1 MILHSDLSHVP
12 GTPQPKTGAALHV
25 RLFGAMDAW
34 DCSGLSA
41 LPKMRKTRA
50 VLAVLALRAPLPVSR
65 GHLTTLLWS
74 RRDPQQARASLRQ
87 SVHEL
92 QEAIGLDARPLL
104 QADRT
109 HLRLRAEGL
118 WVDAGV
124 LGAATAPLAE
134 AAALYRPTLLEDLLG
149 LDPAFDRWLDAE
161 RQRLDQLARL
171 QGEAALAAAT
181 DPAQV
186 MAAAEWLLVV
196 DSAHEPAWRAVI
208 RGLGQAGDRAGAAD
222 AFGRCQAA
230 LAGRAGL
237 TPSPETVALAEAV
250 RNGRTILGGPDSPPA
265 SEPLTGPGAATAG
278 PRPSGPRVR
287 IGIMPMRAVDPQ
299 RTGGLSLGLAEE
311 ITTALAPFRWVSC
324 VSSSSL
330 AAIAAEPRDASSAW
344 RDLDLDFLL
353 EGTIQHGADRVRIT
367 AQLLD
372 MRAAGEVV
380 WARRFDRPADDI
392 LALQDEIA
400 SATVAQIAPE
410 LLLREGERAVARRRA
425 NPTSHE
431 LMLRA
436 IPAIYRL
443 DQAAFRAAGEML
455 EEALQLDPGN
465 AAAHAWLAHWHLFL
479 LGQGWA
485 ENPEQA
491 TRRAGVLTERAVTLD
506 PGDARAL
513 TLAGHVRG
521 YLNRKPLEARTL
533 HERALAINP
542 NLALAWC
549 LSGLAHC
556 YLGDHAEAIRRVRQ
570 AQALSPYDPHGFFF
584 DMALIMPHLLRHEHA
599 LAAEIGR
606 RAVELNPIFSSSYKL
621 YIAALGH
628 LGLEEEASVL
638 RARLLQL
645 EPGFTV
651 QGAVQRAPM
660 MRPQDIEHYAAG
672 LRLAGL
678 PEGASRPAGPPS
690 VLSGF
695 SPSPHPVP
703 QAGDRAL

>member
-1 MILHSDLSHVP
+1 MRV
-12 GTPQPKTGAALHV
+12 
-25 RLFGAMDAW
+25 FGPVAAW
-34 DCSGLSA
+34 DASGLSL
-41 LPKMRKTRA
+41 LPKMRKSRA

-65 GHLTTLLWS
+65 GQLTALLWS
-74 RRDPQQARASLRQ
+74 RRDTEQARASLRQ

-92 QEAIGLDARPLL
+92 QEALGAGARPLL

-118 WVDAGV
+118 WVDAGA
-124 LGAATAPLAE
+124 LHAGALPLAE

-149 LDPAFDRWLDAE
+149 LDPAFDRWVEAE
-161 RQRLDQLARL
+161 RERLDQVARA

-181 DPAQV
+181 DPAQG
-186 MAAAEWLLVV
+186 MAAAEWLLAV
-196 DSAHEPAWRAVI
+196 DAAHEPAWRALI
-208 RGLGQAGDRAGAAD
+208 RGWGQAGNRAAAAD
-222 AFGRCQAA
+222 AFARCQAA

-237 TPSPETVALAEAV
+237 APALETVALAEAV
-250 RNGRTILGGPDSPPA
+250 RDGRAIPSGPDPPPT
-265 SEPLTGPGAATAG
+265 SAAPPTATG
-278 PRPSGPRVR
+278 PRPPGTRVR
-287 IGIMPMRAVDPQ
+287 IGVMPLRALDPQ
-299 RTGGLSLGLAEE
+299 RAGGLSLGLAEE

-324 VSSSSL
+324 VASSSL
-330 AAIAAEPRDASSAW
+330 AAIAAEPREGSPAW
-344 RDLDLDFLL
+344 SGLDLDFLL

-380 WARRFDRPADDI
+380 WARRFDRPAEDM

-410 LLLREGERAVARRRA
+410 LLLREGERAVARRRP

-431 LMLRA
+431 LTLRA

-455 EEALQLDPGN
+455 EEALALDPGN
-465 AAAHAWLAHWHLFL
+465 TAAHAWLAHWHLFL

-485 ENPEQA
+485 DDAEA
-491 TRRAGVLTERAVTLD
+491 AIRRAGLLTERAVTLD

-521 YLNRKPLEARTL
+521 YLDRKPLEARAL

-556 YLGDHAEAIRRVRQ
+556 YLGDHDEAIRRIGQ

-584 DMALIMPHLLRHEHA
+584 DMALTLPHLLRHEHA
-599 LAAEIGR
+599 RAAEIGR
-606 RAVELNPIFSSSYKL
+606 RAVELNPIFSSSHKL
-621 YIAALGH
+621 YLAALGH
-628 LGLEEEASVL
+628 LGLEHEAGAL
-638 RARLLQL
+638 RAKLLEL

-651 QGAVQRAPM
+651 QGALRRAPM
-660 MRPQDIEHYAAG
+660 VRPQDREHYAAG
-672 LRLAGL
+672 LRRAGL
-678 PEGASRPAGPPS
+678 PEGPPAAPPS
-690 VLSGF
+690 PQ
-695 SPSPHPVP
+695 PSPASGRGGVV
-703 QAGDRAL
+703 RTALAEHAPAPSGRGPG

>member
-1 MILHSDLSHVP
+1 M
-12 GTPQPKTGAALHV
+12 HV
-25 RLFGAMDAW
+25 RLFGVMDAW
-34 DCSGLSA
+34 DAAGTSA

-50 VLAVLALRAPLPVSR
+50 VLAILALRSPQPVPR
-65 GHLTTLLWS
+65 GHLTALLWS

-92 QEAIGLDARPLL
+92 QETIGADARLLL

-118 WVDAGV
+118 SVDAGM
-124 LGAATAPLAE
+124 LTAGAAPWAE
-134 AAALYRPTLLEDLLG
+134 AASLYRPTLLEDLLG
-149 LDPAFDRWLDAE
+149 LDPAFDRWLEAE
-161 RQRLDQLARL
+161 RQRLAQIARL
-171 QGEAALAAAT
+171 QGEAALAAAA
-181 DPAQV
+181 DPAQA
-186 MAAAEWLLVV
+186 MAAAEWLLAV
-196 DSAHEPAWRAVI
+196 DAAHEPAWRAMI
-208 RGLGQAGDRAGAAD
+208 RGLGQVGDRAGAAD
-222 AFGRCQAA
+222 AFARCQAA

-237 TPSPETVALAEAV
+237 GPSPETVALAEAV
-250 RNGRTILGGPDSPPA
+250 RDGRMVPGSTDLPGSASPADPMH
-265 SEPLTGPGAATAG
+265 AADAV
-278 PRPSGPRVR
+278 PRVPGPRVR
-287 IGIMPMRAVDPQ
+287 IGIMPLRALDPQ
-299 RTGGLSLGLAEE
+299 RAGGLSLGLAEE

-330 AAIAAEPRDASSAW
+330 AAIAGEPRDGSLAW
-344 RDLDLDFLL
+344 RSLDLDFLL

-372 MRAAGEVV
+372 MRAGGEVV
-380 WARRFDRPADDI
+380 WARRFDRSADDM

-431 LMLRA
+431 LVLRA

-443 DQAAFRAAGEML
+443 DQSAFRAAGEML

-485 ENPEQA
+485 EDPAQA
-491 TRRAGVLTERAVTLD
+491 TLRAGMLTERAVTLD

-521 YLNRKPLEARTL
+521 FLDRKPLEARAL

-556 YLGDHAEAIRRVRQ
+556 YVGDHAEAIRRVRQ

-599 LAAEIGR
+599 AAAEIGR
-606 RAVELNPIFSSSYKL
+606 RAVELNPTFSSSYKAL
-621 YIAALGH
+621 LAALGH
-628 LGLEEEASVL
+628 LGLQEEAAEL
-638 RARLLQL
+638 RDRLLRL
-645 EPGFTV
+645 EPGFSV
-651 QGAVQRAPM
+651 QGAVQRSPM
-660 MRPQDIEHYAAG
+660 MRPQDIALYAEG

-678 PEGASRPAGPPS
+678 PESGESPTARPPSFPDAQFPSPRPSPAGR
-690 VLSGF
+690 GGAERTAAAHHG
-695 SPSPHPVP
+695 PSPF
-703 QAGDRAL
+703 GRGSG

>member
-1 MILHSDLSHVP
+1 MAAWNCA
-12 GTPQPKTGAALHV
+12 GT
-25 RLFGAMDAW
+25 
-34 DCSGLSA
+34 SA
-41 LPKMRKTRA
+41 LPKMRKSRA
-50 VLAVLALRAPLPVSR
+50 VLAILALRAPLPVSR
-65 GHLTTLLWS
+65 GQLTALLWS

-87 SVHEL
+87 SAHEL
-92 QEAIGLDARPLL
+92 QDALGADARALL

-118 WVDAGV
+118 WIDAGV
-124 LGAATAPLAE
+124 LRDGTVPLAE
-134 AAALYRPTLLEDLLG
+134 AASLYRPTLLEDLRG
-149 LDPAFDRWLDAE
+149 LDPAFDRWLDEE
-161 RQRLDQLARL
+161 RERLDQLARA
-171 QGEAALAAAT
+171 QGEAALAMAA
-181 DPAQV
+181 DPVQATQ
-186 MAAAEWLLVV
+186 AAEWLLAV
-196 DSAHEPAWRAVI
+196 DAAHEPAWRALI
-208 RGLGQAGDRAGAAD
+208 RGLGHAGDRAAAAD
-222 AFGRCQAA
+222 AFARCQAA

-237 TPSPETVALAEAV
+237 APAPETLALAEAV
-250 RNGRTILGGPDSPPA
+250 RDGRMPPGSPDPPSPAP
-265 SEPLTGPGAATAG
+265 SVPYATAS
-278 PRPSGPRVR
+278 RPPGSRVR
-287 IGIMPMRAVDPQ
+287 IGVMPLRALDPQ
-299 RTGGLSLGLAEE
+299 RAGGLSLGLAEE

-330 AAIAAEPRDASSAW
+330 AAITAEPREGSSAW

-372 MRAAGEVV
+372 MRAAGEVI
-380 WARRFDRPADDI
+380 WARRFDRSADDM

-400 SATVAQIAPE
+400 SAMVAQIAPE
-410 LLLREGERAVARRRA
+410 LLLREGERAAARRRA

-443 DQAAFRAAGEML
+443 DHAAFRAAGDML
-455 EEALQLDPGN
+455 EEALVLDPGN
-465 AAAHAWLAHWHLFL
+465 AAAHAWFAHWHLFL

-485 ENPEQA
+485 DDPEA
-491 TRRAGVLTERAVTLD
+491 AIRRAGSLTERAVTLD

-521 YLNRKPLEARTL
+521 YLDRKPLEARAL

-584 DMALIMPHLLRHEHA
+584 EMALILPHLLRHEHA
-599 LAAEIGR
+599 TAAEIGR

-621 YIAALGH
+621 HLAALGH
-628 LGLEEEASVL
+628 LGQAREAVLL
-638 RARLLQL
+638 RARLLEL

-651 QGAVQRAPM
+651 QGALQRAPM
-660 MRPQDIEHYAAG
+660 VRPQDREHYADG

-678 PEGASRPAGPPS
+678 PERAGRAAPLPPEGER
-690 VLSGF
+690 LNEAGTF
-695 SPSPHPVP
+695 LQPELGGDKTPHPGLLP
-703 QAGDRAL
+703 RP